1 MKEIQPS
8 THPGII
14 LKLEFAEPLNLTQA
28 RMAEDLSVG
37 IKTLSELYNQK
48 RGISAVMALKLSE
61 YFGTT
66 PQFWMTLQDNFD
78 LYQAYVQDKI
88 SKRSLLER
96 IAKAQACDPIEEGGV
111 ADGIL

>member
-1 MKEIQPS
+1 MEAIRPS

-14 LKLEFAEPLNLTQA
+14 LKLEFAEPLGLTQA
-28 RMAEDLSVG
+28 KMAKDLNVG

-78 LYQAYVQDKI
+78 LHQAYVKE
-88 SKRSLLER
+88 KESLKNIHKLR
-96 IAKAQACDPIEEGGV
+96 V
-111 ADGIL
+111 A

>member
-1 MKEIQPS
+1 MFISQTTIKGKTMKEIRPS

-14 LKLEFAEPLNLTQA
+14 LKLEFAEPLGLTQA
-28 RMAEDLSVG
+28 RMSEDLGVG

-48 RGISAVMALKLSE
+48 RGISAIMALKLSE

-78 LYQAYVQDKI
+78 LYQAYQQEYASIQKI
-88 SKRSLLER
+88 KKL
-96 IAKAQACDPIEEGGV
+96 QV
-111 ADGIL
+111 A